1 LRLVFENLLKLKG
14 ANEMKV
20 SEIMSTPIEEVM
32 DNDTVIRAA
41 RKMRDL
47 DVGVLTVKSQGNIL
61 AGMLT
66 DRDIVIR
73 GIAQELDPE
82 KTLVSDI
89 MTSGVFS
96 CSANQTTEDAAAVMA
111 DAKVRRLVVVDE
123 EDGVVGI
130 ISLGDV
136 AVKGTGRETA
146 GATIDKISRPDQQ

>member
-1 LRLVFENLLKLKG
+1 
-14 ANEMKV
+14 MKV
-20 SEIMSTPIEEVM
+20 SEIMSTPIEEIM

-47 DVGVLTVKSQGNIL
+47 DVGVLPVKSEGNVL
-61 AGMLT
+61 AGIIT

-73 GIAQELDPE
+73 AIAEELDPE

-89 MTSGVFS
+89 MTSGVIS
-96 CSANQTTEDAAAVMA
+96 CATDQTADDAADVMA

-123 EDGVVGI
+123 EDNVVGI

-146 GATIDKISRPDQQ
+146 GATIDKISRPDQ

>member
-1 LRLVFENLLKLKG
+1 M
-14 ANEMKV
+14 NEMKV
-20 SEIMSTPIEEVM
+20 SEIMSTPIEEIM

-47 DVGVLTVKSQGNIL
+47 DVGVLPVKSEGNVL
-61 AGMLT
+61 AGILT

-73 GIAQELDPE
+73 AIAEELNPE

-89 MTSGVFS
+89 MTSGVIS
-96 CSANQTTEDAAAVMA
+96 CAADQTADDAATVMA

-123 EDGVVGI
+123 KDNVVGI

-146 GATIDKISRPDQQ
+146 GATIDKISQPDQ

>member
-1 LRLVFENLLKLKG
+1 
-14 ANEMKV
+14 MKV

-32 DNDTVIRAA
+32 DKDTVTRAA

-47 DVGVLTVKSQGNIL
+47 DVGVLPVKSEGNVLVGI
-61 AGMLT
+61 LT

-73 GIAQELDPE
+73 AIAEKSDPE
-82 KTLVSDI
+82 NTLVSDI

-96 CSANQTTEDAAAVMA
+96 CPADQTAEEAAAVMA
-111 DAKVRRLVVVDE
+111 DAKVRRLLVVDDE
-123 EDGVVGI
+123 NSVVGI

-146 GATIDKISRPDQQ
+146 GATIDKISRPDT

>member
-1 LRLVFENLLKLKG
+1 
-14 ANEMKV
+14 MKV
-20 SEIMSTPIEEVM
+20 SEIMSTPIEEIM
-32 DNDTVIRAA
+32 DKDTVIRAA

-47 DVGVLTVKSQGNIL
+47 DVGVLPVKSEGNVL
-61 AGMLT
+61 AGILT

-73 GIAQELDPE
+73 AIAEELDPE

-89 MTSGVFS
+89 MTSGVIS
-96 CSANQTTEDAAAVMA
+96 CPADQTADDAAAMMA

-123 EDGVVGI
+123 EDNVVGI

-146 GATIDKISRPDQQ
+146 GATIDKISQPDQ

>member
-1 LRLVFENLLKLKG
+1 
-14 ANEMKV
+14 MKV
-20 SEIMSTPIEEVM
+20 SEIMSTPIEEIM

-47 DVGVLTVKSQGNIL
+47 DVGVLPVKSEGNVLVGI
-61 AGMLT
+61 LT

-73 GIAQELDPE
+73 GLAEELDPE
-82 KTLVSDI
+82 KTPVSDI
-89 MTSGVFS
+89 MTSGVIS
-96 CSANQTTEDAAAVMA
+96 CPADQAAEDAAVVMA

-123 EDGVVGI
+123 LDNVVGI

-146 GATIDKISRPDQQ
+146 GATIDKISQPD

>member
-1 LRLVFENLLKLKG
+1 
-14 ANEMKV
+14 MKV
-20 SEIMSTPIEEVM
+20 SEIMSTPIEEVI

-47 DVGVLTVKSQGNIL
+47 DVGVLPVKSEGNIL
-61 AGMLT
+61 AGILT

-73 GIAQELDPE
+73 VIAEELDPE

-89 MTSGVFS
+89 MTSTVIS
-96 CSANQTTEDAAAVMA
+96 CPADQSAEDAAALMA
-111 DAKVRRLVVVDE
+111 DAKVRRLMVVDE
-123 EDGVVGI
+123 EDNVVGI

-146 GATIDKISRPDQQ
+146 GATIDKISRPDQE

>member
-1 LRLVFENLLKLKG
+1 
-14 ANEMKV
+14 MKV
-20 SEIMSTPIEEVM
+20 SEIMSTPIEEIM

-47 DVGVLTVKSQGNIL
+47 DVGVLPVKSEGNVL
-61 AGMLT
+61 AGILT

-73 GIAQELDPE
+73 AIAEELNPE

-89 MTSGVFS
+89 MTSGVIS
-96 CSANQTTEDAAAVMA
+96 CAADQTADDAATVMA
-111 DAKVRRLVVVDE
+111 DAKVRRLVVMDE
-123 EDGVVGI
+123 KDNVVGI

-146 GATIDKISRPDQQ
+146 GATIDKISQPDQ

>member
-1 LRLVFENLLKLKG
+1 
-14 ANEMKV
+14 
-20 SEIMSTPIEEVM
+20 MSTPIEEIM

-47 DVGVLTVKSQGNIL
+47 DVGVLPVKSEGNVL
-61 AGMLT
+61 AGILT

-73 GIAQELDPE
+73 AIAEELNPE

-89 MTSGVFS
+89 MTSGVIS
-96 CSANQTTEDAAAVMA
+96 CAADQTADDAATVMA

-123 EDGVVGI
+123 KDNVVGI

-146 GATIDKISRPDQQ
+146 GATIDKISQPDQ

>member
-1 LRLVFENLLKLKG
+1 
-14 ANEMKV
+14 MKV

-47 DVGVLTVKSQGNIL
+47 DVGVLPVKSEGNVLVGI
-61 AGMLT
+61 LT

-73 GIAQELDPE
+73 GLAEELDPE
-82 KTLVSDI
+82 KTPVSDI
-89 MTSGVFS
+89 MTSGVIS
-96 CSANQTTEDAAAVMA
+96 CPADQAAEDAAAMMA

-123 EDGVVGI
+123 QDNVVGI

-146 GATIDKISRPDQQ
+146 GATIDKISQPDQ

>member
-1 LRLVFENLLKLKG
+1 
-14 ANEMKV
+14 MKV
-20 SEIMSTPIEEVM
+20 SEIMSTPIEEIM

-47 DVGVLTVKSQGNIL
+47 DVGVLPVKSEGNVL
-61 AGMLT
+61 AGILT

-73 GIAQELDPE
+73 AIAEELNPE

-89 MTSGVFS
+89 MTSGVIS
-96 CSANQTTEDAAAVMA
+96 CAADQTADDAATVMA

-123 EDGVVGI
+123 KDNVVGI

-146 GATIDKISRPDQQ
+146 GATIDKISQPDQ